1 LADLENLKGDK
12 GNSVEQL
19 DMGLVGDRL
28 KDLEDKVAEKQ
39 VGILDIEVVDNL
51 AGVDLQEDLKKV
63 EKNGMQKINK
73 MRKR

>member
-1 LADLENLKGDK
+1 M
-12 GNSVEQL
+12 V
-19 DMGLVGDRL
+19 VGDRL
-28 KDLEDKVAEKQ
+28 VVGGKLIAWDSLEFLEVDDKEIAEEQ

-51 AGVDLQEDLKKV
+51 AEVDLQEDLKKI

>member
-1 LADLENLKGDK
+1 M
-12 GNSVEQL
+12 V
-19 DMGLVGDRL
+19 VGDRL
-28 KDLEDKVAEKQ
+28 VAGGKLIAGDSLEFLEVEDKEIAEEQ

-51 AGVDLQEDLKKV
+51 AEVDLQEDLKKI